1 VAGKSSDTGDGA
13 GPRVGLR
20 VGLRLDD
27 ASRAALETPPVLRLA
42 GECDFDT
49 VPEVDRFLR
58 RRLGPLYHRRS
69 LVIDLADVTLVD
81 SSFVGFV
88 VRLATEQR
96 RARAEL
102 VLARPVGQVR
112 KVLCLV
118 GLPNLVPVYD
128 SLDEALRVVR
138 EARAPL
144 IPPAYS
150 VAG

>member
-1 VAGKSSDTGDGA
+1 LS
-13 GPRVGLR
+13 
-20 VGLRLDD
+20 
-27 ASRAALETPPVLRLA
+27 

-49 VPEVDRFLR
+49 LPQVDRFLR
-58 RRLGPLYHRRS
+58 RRLGPLYGRRS

-81 SSFVGFV
+81 SSFIGFLVGLV
-88 VRLATEQR
+88 GEQR

-102 VLARPVGQVR
+102 VLARPAGQVR
-112 KVLCLV
+112 RVLGLV

-128 SLDEALRVVR
+128 SVEEALAAVR
-138 EARAPL
+138 GARAPL